1 MPTKGPI
8 TAGGKSIVQVK
19 RFDPLRP
26 DTFQHKIDPTVPTT
40 AQDKKSQMMALGRA
54 EVLKKK
60 HTQDKI
66 IKQAFKPEKGDA
78 KKVV

>member
-1 MPTKGPI
+1 M
-8 TAGGKSIVQVK
+8 
-19 RFDPLRP
+19 
-26 DTFQHKIDPTVPTT
+26 DPTVPMT

-66 IKQAFKPEKGDA
+66 IKQAFKPEEGDA